1 MKIIC
6 KNCGNEFEGNFCNNC
21 GQPADTHAID
31 THFVMHDLSHGILH
45 VHGGLFYSARELF
58 TRPGH
63 AIRDYIEGKRVRHYK
78 PISMLVVLATFYGL
92 FYYTFEIDM
101 FLGKSDNLFDYKMVN
116 EWIGHHFP
124 IIILLQLPIFALS
137 SYLVFRKQGY
147 NYYEHV
153 ILNSFY
159 SAQKVWFRMFVLLVL
174 VVINK
179 KDHFS
184 EISNWLFFPE
194 LLLMVWSYGQFFKNM
209 PRVTVF
215 WKTLLAL
222 FIGSTISISL
232 AVLFIVA
239 FLMK

>member
-1 MKIIC
+1 MIC

-21 GQPADTHAID
+21 GQPADTHSID

-63 AIRDYIEGKRVRHYK
+63 AIRDYIEGKRVKHYK

-92 FYYTFEIDM
+92 FYHSFDIDM
-101 FLGKSDNLFDYKMVN
+101 FSGNEENLFDYKMVN
-116 EWIGHHFP
+116 EWVGHHFP

-137 SYLVFRKQGY
+137 SYFIFRKERY

-159 SAQKVWFRMFVLLVL
+159 SAQKIWFRMFVLLFL
-174 VVINK
+174 IITNK
-179 KDHFS
+179 KEYFVYV
-184 EISNWLFFPE
+184 SNWTFLPE
-194 LLLMVWSYGQFFKNM
+194 LLLMLWSYGQFFKEM
-209 PRVTVF
+209 PKFEIV
-215 WKTLLAL
+215 WKTLLTLLVSTGIAFLFTILFFML
-222 FIGSTISISL
+222 FI
-232 AVLFIVA
+232 
-239 FLMK
+239 MK

>member
-1 MKIIC
+1 MIC

-31 THFVMHDLSHGILH
+31 THFVMHDLSHGLFH

-63 AIRDYIEGKRVRHYK
+63 AIRDYIEGKRVKHYK

-92 FYYTFEIDM
+92 LYYTFEIDL
-101 FLGKSDNLFDYKMVN
+101 FSGKEEGPFDYKMAN

-124 IIILLQLPIFALS
+124 IVILLQLPIFALG

-153 ILNSFY
+153 ILNSFF
-159 SAQKVWFRMFVLLVL
+159 SAQKIWFRMFVLLVL
-174 VVINK
+174 VVISR
-179 KDHFS
+179 KDDFS
-184 EISNWLFFPE
+184 LVSNWMFFPE
-194 LLLMVWSYGQFFKNM
+194 LFLMFWSYGQFFKEM
-209 PRVTVF
+209 SKPKVF
-215 WKTLLAL
+215 FKTFLTLAISSCISLILAL
-222 FIGSTISISL
+222 
-232 AVLFIVA
+232 LFVMI
-239 FLMK
+239 FLVK